1 MPPLNVDAIPS
12 PRRAVWLRMLLGQG
26 ARPAATGGER
36 ENQMRAALGEQAT
49 LLDKLQTARD
59 LRDAAG
65 EARSLGTDLAA
76 AEA

>member
-1 MPPLNVDAIPS
+1 
-12 PRRAVWLRMLLGQG
+12 
-26 ARPAATGGER
+26 
-36 ENQMRAALGEQAT
+36 MRAALGEQAT

-65 EARSLGTDLAA
+65 EARALGADLAA